1 MTTIYDYIQMA
12 TSDTPFK
19 RYATVPEPIVT
30 DDFQSILSDFL
41 RDNYGEYRIRPS
53 LIARFPATPH
63 DNDYADSL
71 TKMVG
76 SVCDN
81 VYLSHEYAYNHLY
94 NTTVVQ
100 YNPIENYDLTEHEEI
115 KNSGEDTTTHNLGQ
129 HTDNTSYG
137 ESSVTD
143 IYGNRHTKTDTT
155 GDVAPFESQS
165 YQHVDKGTM
174 DETQDSAKDTHT
186 QSQRSDSTTYG
197 ERVDTD
203 TLDHGHE
210 IERDLTRHGNIGTVT
225 AQDMIKQ
232 EREIAAFNMVR
243 VVANDIVHT
252 LCLCVTGV

>member
-19 RYATVPEPIVT
+19 RYAVEPEPIVA
-30 DDFQSILSDFL
+30 DDFQAILADFL
-41 RDNYGEYRIRPS
+41 RDNYGDYHIRPT
-53 LIARFPATPH
+53 LIRRLLISPH
-63 DNDYADSL
+63 DSGYATAL
-71 TKMVG
+71 TNMVG

-81 VYLSHEYAYNHLY
+81 VYLSHEYTYNHLY

-100 YNPIENYDLTEHEEI
+100 YNPIENYDLKEHEEI
-115 KNSGEDTTTHNLGQ
+115 KNKGEDKTTHNLGQ

-143 IYGNRHTKTDTT
+143 IYGTRHTITDTT

-174 DETQDSAKDTHT
+174 DETQESATDKHT
-186 QSQRSDSTTYG
+186 QSQRTDSTTYG
-197 ERVDTD
+197 GRVDTD

-210 IERDLTRHGNIGTVT
+210 VERDLTRHGNIGTVT

-232 EREIAAFNMVR
+232 EREIAVFNMVR
-243 VVANDIVHT
+243 IVANDIIHT